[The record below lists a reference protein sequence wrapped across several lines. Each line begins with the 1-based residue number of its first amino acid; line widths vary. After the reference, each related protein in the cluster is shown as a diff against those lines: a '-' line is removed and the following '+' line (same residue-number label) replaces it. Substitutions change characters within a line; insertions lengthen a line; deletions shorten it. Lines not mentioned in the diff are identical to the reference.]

1 MSASNLAR
9 DFISKRVAA
18 RNQFYQRLVRAV
30 LSFMP
35 TKPILEGAP
44 GTKTSALFRLIEIV
58 FRLVEGGN
66 FSIGTVFMLV
76 RRERI

>member
-1 MSASNLAR
+1 
-9 DFISKRVAA
+9 
-18 RNQFYQRLVRAV
+18 
-30 LSFMP
+30 MP
-35 TKPILEGAP
+35 AKPILEGAP

-58 FRLVEGGN
+58 SRLVEGGN